1 MSKLAT
7 GSRELWL
14 ENLNYQ
20 HQLPYL
26 WSRICKLIGA
36 SRKWLI
42 CRLQPASFWVNNGFL
57 MKRTKIFHRVPKKGK
72 KIPVCF
78 GELWLRRLCSLRL
91 WEEVQINDAFFILTQ
106 RPTSCIYYIPGSVT
120 NLILFCWL
128 FTLKDWSKKSRFQQ
142 TQKQGFCQL
151 FLTVSWDL
159 HA

>member
-1 MSKLAT
+1 MVSESNDMTGYSIQNNERKNKVFWKKLTRLTVFYILQLSMSKLAT

-72 KIPVCF
+72 KSLSVSENCDF
-78 GELWLRRLCSLRL
+78 DACAVWGSEKKCRLMMLS
-91 WEEVQINDAFFILTQ
+91 
-106 RPTSCIYYIPGSVT
+106 SS
-120 NLILFCWL
+120 
-128 FTLKDWSKKSRFQQ
+128 
-142 TQKQGFCQL
+142 
-151 FLTVSWDL
+151 
-159 HA
+159 